1 MERFNVE
8 DDPEPEPEPDVV
20 EDDETSW
27 DRLLRTE
34 AAAAADD
41 ATTKEEVLL
50 ADLLIL
56 VVADGWALLLFLSF
70 SSLLL

>member
-8 DDPEPEPEPDVV
+8 DDPEPEPDVV
-20 EDDETSW
+20 EEDETSW

-34 AAAAADD
+34 AAAAADDDD